1 MEQAKDTF
9 NSAVERTR
17 ELGSNIGNTVSE
29 MGSNIGNT
37 VSDLATNTRENLQ
50 NTYEDISSRAASAS
64 QSIMTEQ
71 PAENA
76 SGISAFFS
84 ANTLVSKIAFIFF
97 IIIVFLILM
106 KVGIMLIGLFTGKP
120 KDPFIIKGNLAGTTS
135 LNISR
140 DPSLPTSV
148 TLPRSN
154 NEKDGAEF
162 TWAFWLNVNSLTNER
177 LNEGGKTYHNHVFN
191 VGNAVPSIDNGIM
204 TINNAP
210 GVYLTEYKNID
221 YNPDGKGHGL
231 KMHIVMDTEPTQTEQ
246 GADTTNKTLDITELP
261 FNNWF
266 HVAIRLKNTVMDVYV
281 NGTIAGRIHFQT
293 VPKQNYYD
301 VNVCNNSGFNG
312 NLSNLRYYSRALNVF
327 DINSIV
333 LAGPDL
339 SSAVV
344 SGNNTGS
351 TALLNNYG
359 YISNTWYMK
368 KL

>member
-1 MEQAKDTF
+1 MEQVKETM
-9 NSAVERTR
+9 NSAIEKTR
-17 ELGSNIGNTVSE
+17 EFGSNIGSTISNTASQV
-29 MGSNIGNT
+29 GST
-37 VSDLATNTRENLQ
+37 MSDLATNTRESLQ
-50 NTYEDISSRAASAS
+50 DTYDSISSSTGSMMSASA
-64 QSIMTEQ
+64 EQ

-84 ANTLVSKIAFIFF
+84 ANTVVSKIAFVFL
-97 IIIVFLILM
+97 IIILFLILM
-106 KVGIMLIGLFTGKP
+106 KIGIMLIGYFTGKP
-120 KDPFIIKGNLAGTTS
+120 SDPFIVKGNLAGTTS

-140 DPSLPTSV
+140 NPEFPTSV
-148 TLPRSN
+148 VLPRSN
-154 NEKDGAEF
+154 NERDGAEF
-162 TWAFWLNVNSLTNER
+162 TWTFWLNVNSLTNEQ
-177 LNEGGKTYHNHVFN
+177 LNDGGNTYYNHVFN
-191 VGNAVPSIDNGIM
+191 VGNAVPDTRNGLM

-210 GVYLTEYKNID
+210 GVYLTEYKNSD
-221 YNPDGKGHGL
+221 YNPGGKGYGL
-231 KMHIVMDTEPTQTEQ
+231 KMHIIMDTEPVKTEQ
-246 GADTTNKTLDITELP
+246 GSETVNKTLDITELP

-266 HVAIRLKNTVMDVYV
+266 HVSIRLKNTVMDVYV
-281 NGTIAGRIHFQT
+281 NGTIAGRIHFPT

-344 SGNNTGS
+344 AGNNTGS